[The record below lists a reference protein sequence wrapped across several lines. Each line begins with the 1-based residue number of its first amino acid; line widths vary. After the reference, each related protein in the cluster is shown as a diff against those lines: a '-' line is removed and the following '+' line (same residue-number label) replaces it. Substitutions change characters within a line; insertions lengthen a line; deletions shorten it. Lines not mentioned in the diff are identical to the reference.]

1 MKRQLLRSLK
11 CFGFHEFKI
20 SRVEWTE
27 TTPETRNQNHT
38 EIVRHASPAQPRPRT
53 VPQLLTAKDL
63 EARLKVDAK
72 TIYSWVR
79 RGLIPYVRIQSAVRF
94 REHEIADWLEGN
106 SFHLGHRP

>member
-1 MKRQLLRSLK
+1 M
-11 CFGFHEFKI
+11 I
-20 SRVEWTE
+20 SRGLY
-27 TTPETRNQNHT
+27 ETRNQKP
-38 EIVRHASPAQPRPRT
+38 EIKKLAQIVRHASPAQPRPRT